1 MLFSSILLALKAG
14 ETIMLIGKRLGGR
27 YKIIKM
33 VGGGGMAN
41 VYLAEDMILEREVA
55 LKVLRLD
62 FVNEAEFLRRFQ
74 REAQSAT
81 SLVHPHIVNI
91 YDVGEEEGINYI
103 VMEYVD
109 GMTLK
114 QYIQQHSP
122 IPVEKV
128 IDIMKQLAS
137 AIAFAHHNSIIH
149 RDIKPHNILMDQD
162 GNVKI
167 TDFGIA
173 MALSATSITQT
184 NAVLGSVHYISPEQA
199 RGGMATK
206 KSDIYALGIVMFE
219 LLTGQ
224 LPFSGES
231 AVSVALK
238 HLQAE
243 TPSVRR
249 WHPAIPQSVENI
261 VLKATA
267 KDPFHRYE
275 SLEEMEQDLSTA
287 LNPERAEEKRFFI
300 AEDDEKTKAIPVITD
315 SEFSEGLD
323 TTIGRPADS
332 NKEQR
337 PAPVKTKKKRKKWPV
352 ILLLF
357 TVLVALAIAAVFL
370 VPSLLGPKEVQVPDV
385 SGKQLDEAVS
395 ELVTDGFKVGET
407 KKQFSDQVAEGM
419 VIKTNPAAGR
429 MIQEGDIVKVYISSG
444 KETIS
449 FADYS
454 GKSFDEVKEELEKS
468 GFKSIEQQTT
478 HDESAAGTIIDQDPE
493 PENKVVPEETDVTF
507 TVSAGPEKISLI
519 DLTDYNEKSLKDYA
533 SSTGLNIVI
542 VRESYSDT
550 VPKGLVISQYPDRG
564 ASLDKGDEVQVTISK
579 GKKEIPPKRVT
590 KEVTIPYEPDEE
602 GKPQEVQIY
611 IEDMNHSMT
620 EPFEVLTIQEDL
632 KKTLE
637 FIITNESKAG
647 YKVIR
652 DQRVIID
659 ETIPYPQEAEEAQAE
674 AAEDSG
680 STEE

>member
-1 MLFSSILLALKAG
+1 
-14 ETIMLIGKRLGGR
+14 MLIGKRLSGR

-33 VGGGGMAN
+33 IGGGGMAN
-41 VYLAEDMILEREVA
+41 VYLAQDIILEREVA
-55 LKVLRLD
+55 IKVLRLD
-62 FVNEAEFLRRFQ
+62 FVNEDEFLRRFQ

-81 SLVHPHIVNI
+81 SLVHSNIVNI

-103 VMEYVD
+103 VMEYVE

-122 IPVEKV
+122 IPVEKT
-128 IDIMKQLAS
+128 IDIMKQLVS

-243 TPSVRR
+243 TPSVKR
-249 WHPAIPQSVENI
+249 WNPAIPQSVENI

-275 SLEEMEQDLSTA
+275 SLEEMGQDLTTA
-287 LNPERAEEKRFFI
+287 LDPDRVNEEKFFI
-300 AEDDEKTKAIPVITD
+300 REDEEKTKAIPVITNSGTPED
-315 SEFSEGLD
+315 LD
-323 TTIGRPADS
+323 ATIVRPAGS
-332 NKEQR
+332 TNGQEQQETEK
-337 PAPVKTKKKRKKWPV
+337 VTKKRKKWPI
-352 ILLLF
+352 ILLVFALIA
-357 TVLVALAIAAVFL
+357 VLSIAAAVL
-370 VPSLLGPKEVQVPDV
+370 VPSLLGPKEVSIPDV
-385 SGKQLDEAVS
+385 SGSQLDEAVS
-395 ELVTDGFKVGET
+395 ELVTKGFKVGET
-407 KKQFSDQVAEGM
+407 KQRFSDQVAEGT
-419 VIKTNPAAGR
+419 VIKTVPAAGR
-429 MIQEGDIVKVYISSG
+429 MMKEGSTVNIYISSG
-444 KETIS
+444 KETVT
-449 FADYS
+449 FADHL
-454 GKSFDEVKEELEKS
+454 GKSFDEVKEELEKA
-468 GFKSIEQQTT
+468 GFKSIQQNAT
-478 HDESAAGTIIDQDPE
+478 HDESIAGTIIDQDPA
-493 PENKVVPEETDVTF
+493 PETTLIPEETTVTF
-507 TVSAGPEKISLI
+507 TVSEGPEKISLI

-533 SSTGLNIVI
+533 ASTGLNIVI
-542 VRESYSDT
+542 VREIYSDI
-550 VPKGLVISQYPDRG
+550 VSKGLVISQYPDRG
-564 ASLDKGDEVQVTISK
+564 ATLDKGDEVQVTISK
-579 GKKEIPPKRVT
+579 GKKEIPPKTVS
-590 KEVTIPYEPDEE
+590 KEIIIPYEPDEGDE
-602 GKPQEVQIY
+602 PQEVQIY

-637 FIITNESKAG
+637 FIVTKENKAG

-659 ETIPYPQEAEEAQAE
+659 ETIPYPEDAEETSAE
-674 AAEDSG
+674 E
-680 STEE
+680 T